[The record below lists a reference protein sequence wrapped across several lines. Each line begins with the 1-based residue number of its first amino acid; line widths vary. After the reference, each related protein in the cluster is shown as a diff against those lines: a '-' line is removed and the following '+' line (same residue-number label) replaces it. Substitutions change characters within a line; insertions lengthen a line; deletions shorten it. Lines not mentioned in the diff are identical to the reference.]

1 MSESN
6 LKREFSQ
13 RDIQRMRN
21 LITGDLS
28 GKTQT
33 QVGYEK
39 YTHTHQEGD
48 IWEENGKT
56 WAIKNGIKRTV
67 SKLAKFKDTNV
78 MPLTCPQCSEPLARQ
93 SEYVKHMY
101 KLAHKCPKCVTKE
114 ETNMKLDGTFDEYAK
129 NMYFK
134 NHLHMLDQTEK
145 EFNDFVNNG
154 FEKTMSETGEI
165 ESWDG
170 KGLTP
175 EQIKET
181 KQWIADQRTKI
192 STYLS

>member
-1 MSESN
+1 MSKETL
-6 LKREFSQ
+6 LKREFTE
-13 RDIQRMRN
+13 REVQRMRN
-21 LITGDLS
+21 IVTKKTGDRTTIQAGWES
-28 GKTQT
+28 QIKR
-33 QVGYEK
+33 
-39 YTHTHQEGD
+39 QEGD
-48 IWEENGKT
+48 IWDENGKT
-56 WAIKNGIKRTV
+56 WTIKNGIKRTV
-67 SKLAKFKDTNV
+67 SKLAKFKDTNI
-78 MPLTCPQCSEPLARQ
+78 MPLTFPQCNESLARQ
-93 SEYVKHMY
+93 SEYVKHIY

-114 ETNMKLDGTFDEYAK
+114 ETNMKLAGTFDEYAK
-129 NMYFK
+129 NMYFN
-134 NHLHMLDQTEK
+134 NHLHILDQTEK

-154 FEKTMSETGEI
+154 FEKVMSETGEV

>member
-1 MSESN
+1 MSKETL
-6 LKREFSQ
+6 LKREFTE
-13 RDIQRMRN
+13 REVQRMRN
-21 LITGDLS
+21 IVTKKTGDRTIIQAGWES
-28 GKTQT
+28 QIKR
-33 QVGYEK
+33 
-39 YTHTHQEGD
+39 QEGD
-48 IWEENGKT
+48 VWEENGKT

-154 FEKTMSETGEI
+154 FDKIMSETGEV

-181 KQWIADQRTKI
+181 KQWIANQRTKI

>member
-1 MSESN
+1 MEKSV
-6 LKREFSQ
+6 LKKEFGKK
-13 RDIQRMRN
+13 DVQRMRN
-21 LITGDLS
+21 IISGNTGAA
-28 GKTQT
+28 TQT
-33 QVGYEK
+33 LAGWEK
-39 YTHTHQEGD
+39 KYIDHTEGD
-48 IWEENGKT
+48 VWEENGKT

-101 KLAHKCPKCVTKE
+101 KLARKCPKCVTKE
-114 ETNMKLDGTFDEYAK
+114 ETNMKLAGTFDEYAK

-154 FEKTMSETGEI
+154 FEKIMSETGEV